1 MGTNQKK
8 TTEGEPIPAGTRAE
22 SSLPPV
28 LLPGIHSPA
37 DLKALPEDKMP
48 ELCREIRGELLRTVT
63 RTGGHLASNL
73 GVVELS
79 VAMHRV
85 FDCPRD
91 HFIFDVGHQSYV
103 HKMLTGRYE
112 RMQTLRQGGG
122 ISGFTKR
129 TESEYD
135 CFGAGHSSTS
145 LSAALGFAQA
155 DRMMGSDA
163 WTVAVVGDGAFT
175 GGMIHE
181 ALNNVSPGLRLVIII
196 NENEMSISKNIGR
209 FAMHMA
215 RLRQK
220 EGYFR
225 TKRRTTHFIKK
236 IPLIGDGLFRAIRRV
251 KKSFK
256 NAMYGSNYF
265 EDMGLYYLGPADG
278 NDYRAVVNLLQ
289 AARDTGD
296 SVVIHLKTRKGKGY
310 PPAERDPGAFHGM
323 PPASAGAPN
332 PGAAVPDN
340 FSRHLGQILIQESVR
355 DDRICA
361 ITAAMSEGTG
371 LEAFRAARPDRF
383 FDVGIAE
390 EHALTFAAGLAADG
404 FHPVAAIYSTF
415 LQRGYDQIVH
425 DIALQRLPV
434 VLCIDRAGLS
444 QGDGATHHGIFDVS
458 FLSAIPNMTLYAPA
472 TFAGLEV
479 AFRMAIASGVPS
491 AIRYPN
497 RPEDARVRSV
507 FYPDGMPQTVGVR
520 ADYAPG
526 ERPDA
531 VILCHGAMA
540 TEALTA
546 KDLLAA
552 EGVRVGILLC
562 EYLKPYD
569 RLAGEVAACLPP
581 DVPILFAEEEI
592 RAGGFGM
599 MLADALCRRGELKD
613 RRFDILAVDESFVLQ
628 FVPEPVRRTA
638 GVDAV
643 GIAARVRKLLH

>member
-8 TTEGEPIPAGTRAE
+8 TPEGEPIPAGTRAE

-296 SVVIHLKTRKGKGY
+296 SVVIHLKTRKG
-310 PPAERDPGAFHGM
+310 
-323 PPASAGAPN
+323 
-332 PGAAVPDN
+332 
-340 FSRHLGQILIQESVR
+340 I
-355 DDRICA
+355 
-361 ITAAMSEGTG
+361 GT
-371 LEAFRAARPDRF
+371 
-383 FDVGIAE
+383 
-390 EHALTFAAGLAADG
+390 
-404 FHPVAAIYSTF
+404 
-415 LQRGYDQIVH
+415 
-425 DIALQRLPV
+425 
-434 VLCIDRAGLS
+434 
-444 QGDGATHHGIFDVS
+444 
-458 FLSAIPNMTLYAPA
+458 
-472 TFAGLEV
+472 
-479 AFRMAIASGVPS
+479 
-491 AIRYPN
+491 
-497 RPEDARVRSV
+497 
-507 FYPDGMPQTVGVR
+507 
-520 ADYAPG
+520 
-526 ERPDA
+526 
-531 VILCHGAMA
+531 
-540 TEALTA
+540 
-546 KDLLAA
+546 
-552 EGVRVGILLC
+552 
-562 EYLKPYD
+562 
-569 RLAGEVAACLPP
+569 
-581 DVPILFAEEEI
+581 
-592 RAGGFGM
+592 
-599 MLADALCRRGELKD
+599 
-613 RRFDILAVDESFVLQ
+613 
-628 FVPEPVRRTA
+628 
-638 GVDAV
+638 
-643 GIAARVRKLLH
+643 